1 MFMDEQ
7 IHYQLLRIVSDVL
20 SGQSAGQASRIEQ
33 DACNAHESDKSQI
46 NQMSGDMCRDL
57 LKESINHHVFPL
69 VVDGLMSQKN
79 ESVSSVLRS
88 KKLWELYQNEIV
100 RQAQKTAD
108 FLLFYEYLSSKD
120 LHPLVMKGIVCRS
133 LYPYP
138 EHRSS
143 VDEDLLIDP
152 SEFDNLHEAV
162 LAYGFDLV
170 SAEDDIRT
178 AGEVSYENRDKNLY
192 IEIHKMPFA
201 PDAKAYAY
209 LNSCFRGA
217 MERGITMDI
226 CATTV
231 HTLGY
236 TDHLLY
242 LILHALKHFLYSGFG
257 IRQVCDI
264 ALFAERFGD
273 EIDWSRV
280 KTELQSVSALEF
292 AGALFK
298 ISDRYLLK
306 KNHYS
311 DYLRG
316 WNLRKIDEE
325 PLLIDIMTDGIY
337 GVDDINRA
345 HSVEITLN
353 AAASGVKGR
362 LNYGIFGILKSIF
375 PGKGYLQRQYPYA
388 MRYPVLLPMAWA
400 NRMIQYLWDKDRKPS
415 DPMKSIR
422 IGQERTALMR
432 QYNIIYKRDR

>member
-20 SGQSAGQASRIEQ
+20 SGHSAGSAGRIEQ
-33 DACNAHESDKSQI
+33 DA
-46 NQMSGDMCRDL
+46 CRDL

-100 RQAQKTAD
+100 RQAQTKG
-108 FLLFYEYLSSKD
+108 

-152 SEFDNLHEAV
+152 SEFDNFHEAI
-162 LAYGFDLV
+162 LAYGFDMV

-280 KTELQSVSALEF
+280 KTELKSVSALEF

-306 KNHYS
+306 KNHFS

-375 PGKGYLQRQYPYA
+375 PEKGYLQRQYPYA

-422 IGQERTALMR
+422 IGQERAALMR
-432 QYNIIYKRDR
+432 QYNIIYERDR

>member
-1 MFMDEQ
+1 MNEQ
-7 IHYQLLRIVSDVL
+7 IHFQLLRIISDVL
-20 SGQSAGQASRIEQ
+20 SVQSAGSKDRASQ
-33 DACNAHESDKSQI
+33 DACNTYESGRNRI
-46 NQMSGDMCRDL
+46 NRMSKVTCRDL

-69 VVDGLMSQKN
+69 AVDGLMSQKN
-79 ESVSSVLRS
+79 EMLSSVLRS
-88 KKLWELYQNEIV
+88 QKLWELYRNEII

-108 FLLFYEYLSSKD
+108 FLLFYEYLSSKG

-152 SEFDNLHEAV
+152 SEFDSYHEAI

-170 SAEDDIRT
+170 SAEDVIQTD
-178 AGEVSYENRDKNLY
+178 GEVSYENRDKHLY

-201 PDAKAYAY
+201 PDSKAYAY
-209 LNSCFRGA
+209 LNNCFRGV
-217 MERGITMDI
+217 MGRGIAMDI

-231 HTLGY
+231 HTLSY

-264 ALFAERFGD
+264 ALFSERYRD

-292 AGALFK
+292 AGALYK

-306 KNHYS
+306 TNHYS

-316 WNLRKIDEE
+316 WNLKKIDEK

-345 HSVEITLN
+345 HSVGITLN
-353 AAASGVKGR
+353 AAASGGKGR
-362 LNYGIFGILKSIF
+362 ANYNIFGILKSIF
-375 PGKGYLQRQYPYA
+375 PGKGYLQRRYPYA

-400 NRMIQYLWDKDRKPS
+400 HRMIQYLWDKDRKPS

-422 IGQERTALMR
+422 IGQERTDLIR
-432 QYNIIYKRDR
+432 QYNIIYKGDR